1 MDYLKDG
8 NDYFCSKERKLTLK
22 QGQWLAKWD
31 QLSQDWVLGQS
42 VSVLSQVP
50 VSAPHFPPQWLVA
63 IITGDIQNSSHL
75 GALNLHLPRACSV
88 LTQRAGR
95 GRSEDFG
102 KGVVPGLGHKCQGQG
117 CSLWT
122 NCSLSCLSLHLLS
135 VPQNMNSWVCCL
147 GQAVSFLQHWTMVLG
162 MFAAGSGVKG
172 RTQDLG
178 RTLYCHVL
186 LCDIGRWPY
195 SECQSLPL

>member
-102 KGVVPGLGHKCQGQG
+102 KGERMFLRDYVCQWSLVVTLVGNSH
-117 CSLWT
+117 
-122 NCSLSCLSLHLLS
+122 LSHLD
-135 VPQNMNSWVCCL
+135 
-147 GQAVSFLQHWTMVLG
+147 T
-162 MFAAGSGVKG
+162 
-172 RTQDLG
+172 
-178 RTLYCHVL
+178 
-186 LCDIGRWPY
+186 
-195 SECQSLPL
+195 